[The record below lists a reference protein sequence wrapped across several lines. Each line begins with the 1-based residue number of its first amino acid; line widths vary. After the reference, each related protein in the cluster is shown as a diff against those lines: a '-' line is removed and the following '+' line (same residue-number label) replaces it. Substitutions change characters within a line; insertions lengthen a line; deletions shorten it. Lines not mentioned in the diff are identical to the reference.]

1 MSSSNLPSTVLATR
15 WVTLIA
21 LFTSHCLGDG
31 ETKNYINTVP
41 GYSQLV
47 SCAEHPLSTVVRGMS
62 QGCGENADAIT
73 SYTCFCTLSSSYMS
87 SVISKGVSSYCRNS
101 SALQQVSSAIAVF
114 DAYCDLGVE
123 AGLTVD
129 PLPNSATATAT
140 ATPTASS
147 AIPSQTGAAGATGT
161 ASSDASR
168 TTAIAAGVAVPV
180 GTIALAVAAYFV
192 YRAKKARRKPAGGH
206 PEGSDVAN
214 MQKDTPG
221 GAVAVHTAQGA
232 RGEPHHEVSSDQ
244 IPRQEMEDPSYQ
256 PPMHGRAILEKD
268 GRPVFAEMD
277 ASGSVSNH

>member
-1 MSSSNLPSTVLATR
+1 MSCLTTSLLCVSN
-15 WVTLIA
+15 
-21 LFTSHCLGDG
+21 
-31 ETKNYINTVP
+31 K
-41 GYSQLV
+41 SQLIP
-47 SCAEHPLSTVVRGMS
+47 ARP
-62 QGCGENADAIT
+62 D
-73 SYTCFCTLSSSYMS
+73 
-87 SVISKGVSSYCRNS
+87 
-101 SALQQVSSAIAVF
+101 
-114 DAYCDLGVE
+114 
-123 AGLTVD
+123 
-129 PLPNSATATAT
+129 SATATAT

>member
-73 SYTCFCTLSSSYMS
+73 SYSCFCTLSSSYMS

-129 PLPNSATATAT
+129 PLPTN
-140 ATPTASS
+140 
-147 AIPSQTGAAGATGT
+147 TG
-161 ASSDASR
+161 
-168 TTAIAAGVAVPV
+168 P
-180 GTIALAVAAYFV
+180 
-192 YRAKKARRKPAGGH
+192 
-206 PEGSDVAN
+206 
-214 MQKDTPG
+214 
-221 GAVAVHTAQGA
+221 
-232 RGEPHHEVSSDQ
+232 
-244 IPRQEMEDPSYQ
+244 PRQPDADADADADADSN
-256 PPMHGRAILEKD
+256 RKLSNTLAD
-268 GRPVFAEMD
+268 GSRGGNWHYLV
-277 ASGSVSNH
+277 